1 MTKKDIVQKC
11 HKNRPEFSKSLIEK
25 VLNFVLKEISLSLS
39 RGESVKI
46 SGFGTWQRRK
56 GQRKLGVK
64 FKPSRKLIAY
74 LNGSDL
80 SAKIRK

>member
-1 MTKKDIVQKC
+1 MTKKDIVQRC
-11 HKNRPEFSKSLIEK
+11 HKNKPDFSKALIEK

-56 GQRKLGVK
+56 VRGKFSVR
-64 FKPSRKLIAY
+64 FKPSKKLIAY
-74 LNGSDL
+74 LNSSEL